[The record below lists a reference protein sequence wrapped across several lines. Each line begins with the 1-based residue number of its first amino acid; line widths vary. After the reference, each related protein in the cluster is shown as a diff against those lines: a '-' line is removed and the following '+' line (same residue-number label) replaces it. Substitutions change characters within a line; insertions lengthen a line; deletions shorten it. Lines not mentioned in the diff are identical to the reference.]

1 MQIWNGTRAERGR
14 GPLELAGMSLA
25 SLSLILALV
34 AQSGGAQSYEAARA
48 LDEWRWGV
56 LSYNDGKLGKA
67 LLAFERAISL
77 NPTDPSMREWLGKS
91 YWRSGMERAALD
103 QWNQLVN
110 ENQASIV
117 LQSKTEQL
125 SHRMSGNQEV
135 LNDDWVPLTSFHG
148 FEGGVRFFKL
158 PLVARSGG
166 DGSGSLFVTSYAG
179 GDLLKIDANGS
190 LVERFTGG
198 LEGFDRPFDVLPISD
213 NRLIVSEFN
222 SDRISVLSLTG
233 YNRGSRIA
241 TWGESGNDRGQF
253 LGPQYMALSQDKKFV
268 YIGDWGN
275 RRVSKWSLNGQ
286 HILSLGSGSDFAG
299 FEGPSGIACVGERV
313 YAADSRKGTVEA
325 FDSSGNYLGVLV
337 NQGLSAPAGLSIYK
351 GDLLI
356 ADMNR
361 ILRVNLLTGEMV
373 EEANLGA
380 GEHRITSVIPDDN
393 GNLVICNFNEDRITL
408 LTPLST
414 LYGGL
419 EVILNRVRGDAYPEL
434 VVDLTVR
441 DSLGQPISGLKAPN
455 FRVFDGRTSVGI
467 PELDWTSSED
477 DSVSIVAVTDLSG
490 TKSDVGI
497 MLEGV
502 EDLTRVL
509 LEGDAFSLV
518 GAGHEAVLHEIEPG
532 GPSFSD
538 LVGAAIGTGSVPWD
552 EYLRLAAAQLIPE
565 RRSKAIIAFVNR
577 PPEMNAFDRHGL
589 YETARLMANNGI
601 VFYPVYRS
609 SSESSSEL
617 NYIAAQTGGHASL
630 IFQAEGSGSLVG
642 ELRSAGAGRYTIT
655 WITRNPSEYGRRYL
669 PVSVEVT
676 YIKKSGRDESGT
688 FAPLS

>member
-1 MQIWNGTRAERGR
+1 MQTWKETRAQRGN
-14 GPLELAGMSLA
+14 PLKLAGMSFV
-25 SLSLILALV
+25 SLLLILVFVL
-34 AQSGGAQSYEAARA
+34 QPGGAQNFEAARA

-56 LSYNDGKLGKA
+56 LSYNDGKVGKA

-77 NPTDPSMREWLGKS
+77 NPSDPDMREWLGKS

-103 QWNQLVN
+103 QWDQLVN
-110 ENQASIV
+110 ENQASVV

-125 SHRMSGNQEV
+125 RHRMSGNQEI
-135 LNDDWVPLTSFHG
+135 LDNDWVPLTSFHG
-148 FEGGVRFFKL
+148 LEGGVRFFKL
-158 PLVARSGG
+158 PLVARGG

-179 GDLLKIDANGS
+179 GDLLRIDANGS

-198 LEGFDRPFDVLPISD
+198 LEGFDRPFDVLPIPD

-233 YNRGSRIA
+233 YNRGSRIE

-286 HILSLGSGSDFAG
+286 HILSLEGGGDFEG

-313 YAADSRKGTVEA
+313 YVADSRKGTVEA

-361 ILRVNLLTGEMV
+361 IFRVNLLSGEMV

-393 GNLVICNFNEDRITL
+393 GNLAICDFNADKITL

-419 EVILNRVRGDAYPEL
+419 EVILDRVRGDVYPEMI
-434 VVDLTVR
+434 VDLTVR
-441 DSLGQPISGLKAPN
+441 DRLGQPISGLKASN
-455 FRVFDGRTSVGI
+455 FRVFDGENSVGI
-467 PELDWTSSED
+467 PELDWASSED
-477 DSVSIVAVTDLSG
+477 DSVSVVAVTDLSG
-490 TKSDVGI
+490 TNDDVGI

-502 EDLTRVL
+502 EDLARVL
-509 LEGDAFSLV
+509 GEGDTFSLV
-518 GAGHEAVLHEIEPG
+518 GAGRDAVLHEVVPG
-532 GPSFSD
+532 GPLFSD
-538 LVGAAIGTGSVPWD
+538 LVGAAIGALSVSWD
-552 EYLRLAAAQLIPE
+552 KYLRLAAERLIPE
-565 RRSKAIIAFVNR
+565 RRGKAIIAFVNH
-577 PPEMNAFDRHGL
+577 PPKMNAFDRYGL

-601 VFYPVYRS
+601 VFYPVYRDS
-609 SSESSSEL
+609 SVSSSEL

-630 IFQAEGSGSLVG
+630 IFQAEGSGVLVG
-642 ELRSAGAGRYTIT
+642 ELRSAGVGRYTIT
-655 WITRNPSEYGRRYL
+655 WVTKNPSEYGRRFL
-669 PVSVEVT
+669 PVSVEVN